1 MSNTQNPLLI
11 SSSPT
16 PAGTP
21 RARRGDAAV
30 VAQYIQDITQ
40 SSVAGPLAV
49 VAPQHRDYCVG
60 DSAAPR
66 IRTASTAALTAS
78 SSPTQATGSP
88 SGAGLS
94 RSRSSRPLWAP

>member
-49 VAPQHRDYCVG
+49 VA
-60 DSAAPR
+60 A
-66 IRTASTAALTAS
+66 
-78 SSPTQATGSP
+78 
-88 SGAGLS
+88 
-94 RSRSSRPLWAP
+94 